1 MHIVPRTMTKEITK
15 TKTAKQI
22 FQWNKMVD
30 YKYLFNIRENYKG
43 RTEKQKDPK
52 LKNIIRKTADT
63 NLTIST
69 IALNGRDYQIW

>member
-52 LKNIIRKTADT
+52 EYN
-63 NLTIST
+63 
-69 IALNGRDYQIW
+69 